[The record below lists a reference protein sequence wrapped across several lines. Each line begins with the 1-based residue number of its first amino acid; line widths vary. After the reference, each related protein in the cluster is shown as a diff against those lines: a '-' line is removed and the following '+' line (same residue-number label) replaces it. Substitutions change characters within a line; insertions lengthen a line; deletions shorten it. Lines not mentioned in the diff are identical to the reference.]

1 LGEKLRLALLTP
13 RRLAAGYAQLEDEAA
28 EEEERSA
35 AEAVA
40 AIGGA
45 GRHRADEV
53 SIPWM
58 EARRHA
64 CELLLV
70 LVEQHGDE
78 QLSELL
84 AAWEGAVEAAGR
96 GKLLDPPPPAPL
108 AAARTDRTAG
118 YDALTLAGDA
128 DLGALL
134 LDLLPSDHAPL
145 SAAALALLLR
155 LFGQE
160 AALRTAASELQ
171 LLDTKATRVQ
181 VTGRH
186 SHRHRHL
193 LRHLHLTST
202 IPPLR
207 AVWEVP
213 HLRARPPLSGRNV

>member
-1 LGEKLRLALLTP
+1 MPAS
-13 RRLAAGYAQLEDEAA
+13 Y
-28 EEEERSA
+28 
-35 AEAVA
+35 
-40 AIGGA
+40 
-45 GRHRADEV
+45 
-53 SIPWM
+53 
-58 EARRHA
+58 
-64 CELLLV
+64 LV

-118 YDALTLAGDA
+118 YDALTLAGEA

-186 SHRHRHL
+186 CHRHRHLLHHRHLHRHL
-193 LRHLHLTST
+193 LRHL
-202 IPPLR
+202 R
-207 AVWEVP
+207 AVWKVP